1 MEEDSVVR
9 LRGLPWSTKPEEI
22 IKFLEGALGAT
33 FAPSVRYHH
42 HHYHLSLALDSGGAT
57 PGHARSNDLAER
69 STALVPPC
77 LLLCFGNSVNGKF
90 KCYHI

>member
-1 MEEDSVVR
+1 MVR

-42 HHYHLSLALDSGGAT
+42 HHYHLSLALNSNGAT
-57 PGHARSNDLAER
+57 PGRARSNNLAER
-69 STALVPPC
+69 YSQPPWFC
-77 LLLCFGNSVNGKF
+77 PAYCFGLV
-90 KCYHI
+90 IV